1 MESPVVLLLRHTHD
15 AARSRELLEMAAA
28 LAVFALPVAIACL
41 APADTLLATEDPG
54 VKSLLDEL
62 PGYGS
67 VTLLALPGGKQTGF
81 QAADPAAIHALL
93 NSASAVIGD

>member
-54 VKSLLDEL
+54 VMSLLEEL
-62 PGYGS
+62 PAYGS
-67 VTLLALPGGKQTGF
+67 VTLLALSGEKQAGF
-81 QAADPAAIHALL
+81 QGVDAAAIHSLIH
-93 NSASAVIGD
+93 SASAVIGD